1 MTITL
6 PQLRPHPEWRSEHH
20 GDDVVLIVDPGVET
34 DEITVT
40 YTATA
45 QGYGKKFDGDPFT
58 VPVERASMRD
68 VLMSADR
75 AKKDAS

>member
-1 MTITL
+1 
-6 PQLRPHPEWRSEHH
+6 
-20 GDDVVLIVDPGVET
+20 VET